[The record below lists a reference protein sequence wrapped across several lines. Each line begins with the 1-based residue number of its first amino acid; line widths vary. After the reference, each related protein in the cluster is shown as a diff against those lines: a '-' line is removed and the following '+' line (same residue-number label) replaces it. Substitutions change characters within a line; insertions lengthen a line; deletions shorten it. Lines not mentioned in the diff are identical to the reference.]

1 MSRSSPRLALIIICT
16 CIARDES
23 SATTST
29 IDWKRVFVRGL
40 RTRER
45 NAFFDIMIRR
55 TSDQT
60 LFNISMSQI
69 PEEAMNITN
78 FGRCEECVRE
88 ESAEEGTNLDYLS
101 TSSPSRLHSL
111 LWDHNFHEY
120 SQPRS
125 RSDFLRHTLKL
136 GCIWADSPRV
146 KVPKE
151 FLLDYNR
158 MNFRRRAAR
167 GRPSRDTALLDID
180 LSSLALGSSP
190 SSSLGSYPS
199 LSSSPF

>member
-1 MSRSSPRLALIIICT
+1 
-16 CIARDES
+16 
-23 SATTST
+23 
-29 IDWKRVFVRGL
+29 
-40 RTRER
+40 
-45 NAFFDIMIRR
+45 MIRR

-69 PEEAMNITN
+69 PEEAMNITS
-78 FGRCEECVRE
+78 FGRCEECMRE

-111 LWDHNFHEY
+111 LWDPNFHN
-120 SQPRS
+120 PRS

-158 MNFRRRAAR
+158 KSFRSRTARATS
-167 GRPSRDTALLDID
+167 SRDTALLDID